1 MINLAY
7 YFDWFQA
14 ESVPEARLASQER
27 AVERLSELCQH
38 HNIILLQP
46 SSYRVFDGSRATAYS
61 EKDEPVPLGL
71 RGQALW
77 RIEQNVRATCPQHVL
92 LRFGWLLD
100 DSAEGTLGRFLAR
113 AEQPEELLLADDR
126 RGNPTPVDDAAR
138 VIISV
143 LKQLDCAAPL
153 WGTYHYAGHEATTPL
168 ALGQA
173 ILTEARSLHPLAIEA
188 PTAQAHAA
196 RPDAAEEPQHAVLA
210 CKKFC
215 TLSGSSLAPGARHSR
230 LYWIGF
236 IVMANAP
243 ILITGGAGFIGSHLT
258 DVLLA
263 KGYSVRILDDLST
276 GKPGNLPLD
285 NPRVELIE
293 GDVADA
299 ALVARAMS
307 GCRAVAHLAAVA
319 SVQASVDDPV
329 RTHQSNFIGTLNV
342 CEAMRQAGVKR
353 VLFAS
358 SAAVYGNNGEGESI
372 DEDTPKAPL
381 TPYASDKL
389 ASEYYFDFYR
399 RQHGLE
405 PAIFRFFNIFGPRQD
420 PSSPYSGVISIFC
433 ERAQKGLPITVFGD
447 GEQTR
452 DFVYVE
458 DLVNVLAQSLE
469 APQLEVGAVNV
480 GLNQATTLKQLLEAL
495 GEVLGQLPSIS
506 HGPARSG
513 DIRHSRANN
522 QRLLQ
527 RFKFPEPTPMSV
539 GLARLLGR

>member
-1 MINLAY
+1 MA
-7 YFDWFQA
+7 
-14 ESVPEARLASQER
+14 
-27 AVERLSELCQH
+27 
-38 HNIILLQP
+38 
-46 SSYRVFDGSRATAYS
+46 DG
-61 EKDEPVPLGL
+61 PV
-71 RGQALW
+71 
-77 RIEQNVRATCPQHVL
+77 
-92 LRFGWLLD
+92 
-100 DSAEGTLGRFLAR
+100 
-113 AEQPEELLLADDR
+113 
-126 RGNPTPVDDAAR
+126 
-138 VIISV
+138 
-143 LKQLDCAAPL
+143 
-153 WGTYHYAGHEATTPL
+153 
-168 ALGQA
+168 
-173 ILTEARSLHPLAIEA
+173 
-188 PTAQAHAA
+188 
-196 RPDAAEEPQHAVLA
+196 
-210 CKKFC
+210 
-215 TLSGSSLAPGARHSR
+215 
-230 LYWIGF
+230 
-236 IVMANAP
+236 
-243 ILITGGAGFIGSHLT
+243 LITGGAGFIGSHLA
-258 DVLLA
+258 DALLA

-276 GKPGNLPLD
+276 GKRSNLPLD

-299 ALVARAMS
+299 ALVARVMI
-307 GCRAVAHLAAVA
+307 GCSAVAHLAAVA

-372 DEDTPKAPL
+372 DEETAKAPL

-389 ASEYYFDFYR
+389 AGEYYLDFYR

-420 PSSPYSGVISIFC
+420 PSSPYSGVISIFS

-458 DLVNVLAQSLE
+458 DLVDLLVQAIE
-469 APQLEVGAVNV
+469 MPTLEVGAVNV
-480 GLNQATTLKQLLEAL
+480 GWNQATTLKQMLQALE
-495 GEVLGQLPSIS
+495 EVVGQLPPITY
-506 HGPARSG
+506 GPARSG

-527 RFKFPEPTPMSV
+527 RFTFPEQTPMSV